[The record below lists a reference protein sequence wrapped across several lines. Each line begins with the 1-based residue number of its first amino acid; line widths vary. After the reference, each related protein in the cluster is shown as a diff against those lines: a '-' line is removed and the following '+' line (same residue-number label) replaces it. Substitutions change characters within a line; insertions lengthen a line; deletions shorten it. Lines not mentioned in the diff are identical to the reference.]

1 MADSLL
7 FMLSIRRL
15 IPVGGGV
22 FERLEREREAGGGGR
37 YQDPGR

>member
-7 FMLSIRRL
+7 FMLSIRGL

-22 FERLEREREAGGGGR
+22 WRGWREREAGGGGR